1 MPEIKLTIDEMRYI
15 SLFQDLT
22 GVTVR
27 DCIVDNDSG
36 TIIFIV
42 KEGEGALAVG
52 KGGSNVKM
60 AKKLLGKN
68 IEIIEYSD
76 DFEKF
81 VRNIFMPARVASI
94 RKVQQGGKTVLY
106 VNVHPDDKGVAIG
119 RGGRNIHRARLVL
132 KRYYDIDTVIVV

>member
-68 IEIIEYSD
+68 IEVIEYSD

-119 RGGRNIHRARLVL
+119 KGGRNIHRARLVL

>member
-68 IEIIEYSD
+68 IE
-76 DFEKF
+76 
-81 VRNIFMPARVASI
+81 
-94 RKVQQGGKTVLY
+94 
-106 VNVHPDDKGVAIG
+106 
-119 RGGRNIHRARLVL
+119 
-132 KRYYDIDTVIVV
+132 

>member
-1 MPEIKLTIDEMRYI
+1 
-15 SLFQDLT
+15 
-22 GVTVR
+22 
-27 DCIVDNDSG
+27 
-36 TIIFIV
+36 
-42 KEGEGALAVG
+42 
-52 KGGSNVKM
+52 
-60 AKKLLGKN
+60 KN
-68 IEIIEYSD
+68 IEVIEYSD

-119 RGGRNIHRARLVL
+119 KGGRNIHRARLVL